1 MAVPVPQPVL
11 DHAVINVA
19 DQLDNASARFRRLGF
34 QLTER
39 GHQSLGSSNHLAI
52 FGENYLELLGY
63 EPGKGS
69 QRADQWN
76 SPLGL
81 SGLVWKSSD
90 AESEFLHLERQDLD
104 GDPPAAFWRPVTLP
118 DGSVSEAHFRLG
130 YEPGK
135 GSQRAD
141 QWNSPL
147 GLSGL
152 VWKSSD
158 AESEF
163 LHLERQ
169 DLDGDPPA
177 AFWRP
182 VTLPDGSVSEAHFR
196 TVRLRASLI
205 PNGRSFFC
213 QHLTPDTVW
222 QPAWQRHHNGVQNIS
237 EFVIVAQDPAHAAQV
252 YSRLFGAAKVL
263 ACPEGAFVLR
273 AGAATVR
280 FASADYAQQ
289 RFGPLPE
296 DYDGSARMVA
306 LGFATTDLAL
316 VKNALLAGNILFH
329 EQAEAIVVACGE
341 GFNLALRFA

>member
-1 MAVPVPQPVL
+1 MSVQVPQPIL

-19 DQLDNASARFRRLGF
+19 DQLDSASARFRRLGF

-39 GHQSLGSSNHLAI
+39 GHHSLGSSNHLAI

-63 EPGKGS
+63 ETGKGS
-69 QRADQWN
+69 QRADLWQT
-76 SPLGL
+76 PLGL

-90 AESEFLHLERQDLD
+90 AESEFQHLQRQDLD
-104 GDPPAAFWRPVTLP
+104 DEPPAAF
-118 DGSVSEAHFRLG
+118 H
-130 YEPGK
+130 
-135 GSQRAD
+135 
-141 QWNSPL
+141 
-147 GLSGL
+147 
-152 VWKSSD
+152 
-158 AESEF
+158 
-163 LHLERQ
+163 
-169 DLDGDPPA
+169 
-177 AFWRP
+177 RP

-196 TVRLRASLI
+196 TVRIRPSLV

-213 QHLTPDTVW
+213 QHLTPEAVW
-222 QPAWQRHHNGVQNIS
+222 QPAWQRHPNGVRNIS
-237 EFVIVAQDPAHAAQV
+237 ELVIVAQDPALSALV

-306 LGFATTDLAL
+306 LGFETEDLAL
-316 VKNALLAGNILFH
+316 VKRALVKGEIAFQ
-329 EQAEAIVVACGE
+329 EQPKAIVVESAE
-341 GFNLALRFA
+341 GFNLALRFN